1 MKLLLIVIFF
11 IIILYHSVKFVQL
24 LIKMKQKIILP
35 TTNEELWTIRK
46 YPQKTVHEPT
56 YSQNKAGIIVYFLIL
71 TYLIVMLL
79 IVAANKN
86 MDWSFYLLLFLPLI
100 YSHNLLNVFA
110 IVEGGV
116 LSGSRFVAWK
126 TMKSFDFIPIDTNHK
141 FYGYTQEVNNGYELK
156 IKTKGFPISCFITS
170 EETKEKL
177 NKILSE
183 HAIGN
188 RKDSKY

>member
-1 MKLLLIVIFF
+1 MKLLLSVILL
-11 IIILYHSVKFVQL
+11 IIIVYQSFKFVQL
-24 LIKMKQKIILP
+24 LIKMKQKIFLP
-35 TTNEELWTIRK
+35 TTNEELLTIRK
-46 YPQKTVHEPT
+46 YPQKAVVELA
-56 YSQNKAGIIVYFLIL
+56 YSKHKVGIIVYFFMHI
-71 TYLIVMLL
+71 YLVVML
-79 IVAANKN
+79 IIGGVNKN

-116 LSGSRFVAWK
+116 MSGSRFAAWK
-126 TMKSFDFIPIDTNHK
+126 TMKSFDFIPINANHK
-141 FYGYTQEVNNGYELK
+141 FYGYSKEVNNGYELI
-156 IKTKGFPISCFITS
+156 IKTKVFPVSCIITS

-177 NKILSE
+177 TKILSE